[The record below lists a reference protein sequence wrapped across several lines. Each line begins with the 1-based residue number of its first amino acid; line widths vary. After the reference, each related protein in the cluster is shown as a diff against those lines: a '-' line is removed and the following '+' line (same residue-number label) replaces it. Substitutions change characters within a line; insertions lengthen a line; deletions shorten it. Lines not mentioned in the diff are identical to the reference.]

1 MLLSVVNSG
10 FISDDSYNS
19 LGKGAIMYYYGTES
33 RSIVDSIN
41 LVAIATIDTIKY
53 YISTGRFLPVH
64 YALLNFCGTF
74 LSNLIL
80 YKICIIIFVAINI
93 IVFSYLIKLLTGY
106 SSLALMSILLS
117 PLFLQL
123 RLYHDPVLSFYFVMQ
138 FLFLVITL
146 SIIFLIFYLKYTKI
160 LYLIISLFFYLLS
173 VLTYE
178 ISYTFFIIFLV
189 VIHYYKKDIRYT
201 FRLSSSFILL
211 SILCLSIVVFIRTH
225 LGVPIIETPN
235 SPVYW
240 VANPNVKLYL
250 ITFMKQTTAAF
261 PLSYFF
267 ANIFTHKSSISFD
280 PKNLFSVATIS
291 ISAIYLF
298 IYMYIS
304 QNLKKEL
311 SEKISKP
318 FNLKHLLILG
328 LLLFVLPAIMIPLVP
343 KYQEELVWGTGYIP
357 IYISYFGLL
366 LISICMLYK
375 IYSSLSFNNILVA
388 YLIIAV
394 LFSAVGALTYCSNV
408 TVVENSNY
416 EWLYPRAVIEDA
428 LKNGLFKFVPD
439 NSVLLVDNKY
449 LWEIPQFYIMH
460 SGVRLK
466 SVGSTRNPEGY
477 ISDDLPRSALVRQNQ
492 DNSTYKFSEKN
503 NIFYLKYFSQ
513 LDDEGY
519 AILGSINDLS
529 ASDENLY
536 AVTSRSVHIYV
547 HQASHLDP
555 FKRISVGG
563 YWATDNQSLR
573 YEPFILSKEEM
584 KLDASGEDWMI
595 LSIAKENKI
604 IDLRSMFLALVP
616 QSTKIK

>member
-1 MLLSVVNSG
+1 MLLPVVNSG

-19 LGKGAIMYYYGTES
+19 LGKGTIMYYYGTES
-33 RSIVDSIN
+33 RSIVDSIK
-41 LVAIATIDTIKY
+41 LVAIATMDTIKY

-93 IVFSYLIKLLTGY
+93 IIFSYLIKLLTGC

-146 SIIFLIFYLKYTKI
+146 SIIFLIYYLKYTK
-160 LYLIISLFFYLLS
+160 LFYLFVSLFFYLLS
-173 VLTYE
+173 MLTYE
-178 ISYTFFIIFLV
+178 ISYTFFIIFL
-189 VIHYYKKDIRYT
+189 IIIYYYKNDIYYT
-201 FRLSSSFILL
+201 FRLSSLFILL
-211 SILCLSIVVFIRTH
+211 SILCLSIVVFIRTY
-225 LGVPIIETPN
+225 LGVPIIETSN
-235 SPVYW
+235 SLVYW
-240 VANPNVKLYL
+240 VANPNIKLYL
-250 ITFMKQTTAAF
+250 ITFIKQTTAAF

-267 ANIFTHKSSISFD
+267 ANIFAHRSSISFD
-280 PKNLFSVATIS
+280 PKNFFSVATIS
-291 ISAIYLF
+291 IAGIYLF
-298 IYMYIS
+298 LYIAIA
-304 QNLKKEL
+304 QKLKKEL
-311 SEKISKP
+311 SDKRSKP
-318 FNLKHLLILG
+318 FNLRYLLILG

-366 LISICMLYK
+366 LVAICILYK
-375 IYSSLSFNNILVA
+375 IYSSLSFNNILA
-388 YLIIAV
+388 ASLIISF

-416 EWLYPRAVIEDA
+416 EWLYPRVVIQDA
-428 LKNGLFKFVPD
+428 LKDGLFKFVPD
-439 NSVLLVDNKY
+439 NSVLLVDNDNRH
-449 LWEIPQFYIMH
+449 LWEIPQFYIMY

-477 ISDDLPRSALVRQNQ
+477 ISDDLPRSAIISQNQ
-492 DNSTYKFSEKN
+492 ENSTYEFSEN
-503 NIFYLKYFSQ
+503 SNIFYLKYFSQ
-513 LDDEGY
+513 WDDKGY
-519 AILGSINDLS
+519 AILGSIKNLS

-536 AVTSRSVHIYV
+536 EVTSKNVHIYV
-547 HQASHLDP
+547 HQAGPLDSL
-555 FKRISVGG
+555 KRISVGG
-563 YWATDNQSLR
+563 YWAEDSQSPI
-573 YEPFILSKEEM
+573 YEPFIFSKEEM

-595 LSIAKENKI
+595 LSISKENKI
-604 IDLRSMFLALVP
+604 IDLQSMFLALDP
-616 QSTKIK
+616 